1 MSQSKLSLTVLSLH
15 IRTSFKQLCIVDK
28 SISGTESKNTLDL
41 PSIKINHLEFIRFC
55 NCTIKNVIFN
65 LYDSITF
72 IFDNCKLENVNFE
85 TQSHDPHDKQ
95 INIIDSSLLYCTF
108 GQSYKDYTRFN
119 IHNSTITST
128 VFRYVSTIHCNR
140 STFNA
145 CSFYD
150 NNFTN
155 SSIQNTTLSG
165 CYFNNCNLTSIEYNN
180 LSLDNCK
187 YVDTLSPNSSC
198 PQEGSYIAYKKANL
212 TRTRFDYCLVKLLIP
227 ADAQRSSAFSHKCR
241 ASKAQVLDITSLDE
255 SQHYDKAY
263 SLYDDTFIY
272 EINKTLTIPN
282 FNTNHFEECSTG
294 IHHFINK
301 QEAINY

>member
-1 MSQSKLSLTVLSLH
+1 MSQSKLSVTFLSLH
-15 IRTSFKQLCIVDK
+15 IHTSFKLLRISDK

-41 PSIKINHLEFIRFC
+41 PSIKINHLKSIHFD

-65 LYDSITF
+65 LYDNTKFTF
-72 IFDNCKLENVNFE
+72 YNCKLENVYFE
-85 TQSHDPHDKQ
+85 TQSSYPHFTQ
-95 INIIDSSLLYCTF
+95 INIIDSSLSYCTF
-108 GQSYKDYTRFN
+108 NQTYSNYTCFD
-119 IHNSTITST
+119 IHNSTITSA
-128 VFRYVSTIHCNR
+128 VFRYVSAMHCTS
-140 STFNA
+140 STFDA

-150 NNFTN
+150 NNLTD
-155 SSIQNTTLSG
+155 SSIRNTTLSD
-165 CYFNNCNLTSIEYNN
+165 CIFNRCNLTSIEYKT
-180 LSLDNCK
+180 LSLNNCN
-187 YVDTLSPNSSC
+187 YVDTLSPNTSC

-255 SQHYDKAY
+255 SQHYNKAY
-263 SLYDDTFIY
+263 SIYDDTFTY

-282 FNTNHFEECSTG
+282 FNTNYLEECSTG